1 MAVASVREWMNLVAC
16 VFVGDSIA
24 VGIGNYR
31 PECETVAKVG
41 ITSGRYIQTM
51 MMHQTAEV
59 AVISLGVNDDPSMPT
74 LENLRT
80 VRAEVSARQVVW
92 IIPNVREYAR
102 SAIRQVAAEN
112 GDQTLD
118 LRRYE
123 SLIAPDRIHPT
134 GTGYMMIAGNLRSGV
149 GVGQAPEEVAEAEPE
164 LPPRRRTYRLEA
176 RQFDLGRYELG
187 RTALGRV
194 DYGRPIYGFGRVAAS
209 RPAYERRVISHMSA
223 TRLAHAETLWREPGW
238 RMQPAMMRTL
248 PTAHEAHATPAAS
261 HAALPRPPVPPHV
274 AVVAP
279 RVPQRVTIFRT
290 FHDFKTG
297 HRQTS

>member
-1 MAVASVREWMNLVAC
+1 MILVAC
-16 VFVGDSIA
+16 VFLGDSIA

-51 MMHQTAEV
+51 LVNQTADV

-92 IIPNVREYAR
+92 IIPNVRDYAR
-102 SAIRQVAAEN
+102 NAIRQVAAEN
-112 GDQTLD
+112 SDQTLD

-149 GVGQAPEEVAEAEPE
+149 GVGQAPVEVAEAEPE
-164 LPPRRRTYRLEA
+164 LPPRRRIYRLEA

-187 RTALGRV
+187 RTALGRLE
-194 DYGRPIYGFGRVAAS
+194 YGRPIYGFGRVAAS
-209 RPAYERRVISHMSA
+209 RQAYERRVVTHMSA

-238 RMQPAMMRTL
+238 RVQPAMMRTM
-248 PTAHEAHATPAAS
+248 PVAHEAHPVKATPAAA
-261 HAALPRPPVPPHV
+261 HATLPQPPVPPHP
-274 AVVAP
+274 AAIAP